1 MNTKPPPDE
10 ERYEAGPEHPDLFE
24 DPFMEPDPD
33 PRPDAEPEDVEGERP
48 VEKPAKPDD
57 LAW

>member
-1 MNTKPPPDE
+1 MSTKPPPEE

-24 DPFMEPDPD
+24 DPFPETETEPKPD
-33 PRPDAEPEDVEGERP
+33 PRPDAEPKD
-48 VEKPAKPDD
+48 AKPDD